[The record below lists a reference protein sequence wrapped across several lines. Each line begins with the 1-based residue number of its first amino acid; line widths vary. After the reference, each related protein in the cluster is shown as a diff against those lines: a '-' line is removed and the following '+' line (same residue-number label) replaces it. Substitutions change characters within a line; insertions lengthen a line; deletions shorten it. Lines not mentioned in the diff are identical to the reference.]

1 MPLIDPETTERG
13 APVWQLAR
21 MFPPQGSWTETDYL
35 TLDAGRL
42 VEFDQGYVEVLEMPT
57 KEHQRIVQAIYRLLF
72 ACVQSKQLGE
82 VFVAPLPV
90 RLWDQKFREPDVFFV
105 SAHRG
110 EFEGYPDGADLV
122 IEVVSEDAHSRRRD
136 MVAKVV
142 DYAKAGIPEYW
153 IIDLTERQVSVGPLQ
168 NGEYEFIPYIAGQL
182 AESDPSGIRSSGDE
196 ARDHSADE
204 LRQWRRG

>member
-21 MFPPQGSWTETDYL
+21 LFPPQGSWTETDYL

-42 VEFDQGYVEVLEMPT
+42 VEFDQGYVEVVEMPT
-57 KEHQRIVQAIYRLLF
+57 KEHQRIVQAMYRLLF
-72 ACVQSKQLGE
+72 GYVQSKELGE

-105 SAHRG
+105 SVHRG
-110 EFEGYPDGADLV
+110 EFHGYPDAADLV
-122 IEVVSEDAHSRRRD
+122 IEVVSDDASSRRRD
-136 MVAKVV
+136 TVVKVA

-153 IIDLTERQVSVGPLQ
+153 MIDLADRKIRVGTLH
-168 NGEYEFIPYIAGQL
+168 NGEYSFRQYAVGEQ
-182 AESDPSGIRSSGDE
+182 AESSVLPSFTVSVTNLFDA
-196 ARDHSADE
+196 ARCT
-204 LRQWRRG
+204 

>member
-21 MFPPQGSWTETDYL
+21 LFPPQGSWTQTDYL

-42 VEFDQGYVEVLEMPT
+42 VEFDQGCVEVVEMPT

-72 ACVQSKQLGE
+72 SCVPSKELGE

-122 IEVVSEDAHSRRRD
+122 IEVVSDDAHSRRRD
-136 MVAKVV
+136 MVAKVA
-142 DYAKAGIPEYW
+142 DYAKAGISEYW
-153 IIDLTERQVSVGPLQ
+153 MIDLAERQIRVGTLCSGEYKFRQYAVGEQAESSVLPPFTVSVTNL
-168 NGEYEFIPYIAGQL
+168 FDA
-182 AESDPSGIRSSGDE
+182 
-196 ARDHSADE
+196 AD
-204 LRQWRRG
+204 

>member
-21 MFPPQGSWTETDYL
+21 LFPPQGSWTEADYF

-42 VEFDQGYVEVLEMPT
+42 VEFDRGCVEVLEMPT

-72 ACVQSKQLGE
+72 GHVQSKALGE

-90 RLWDQKFREPDVFFV
+90 RLWDQKFREPDVLFV

-136 MVAKVV
+136 TVAKVA

-153 IIDLTERQVSVGPLQ
+153 MIDLADRQIRVGTLHSSEYSFHQYVAGEQAESSVLPSFNVSVTSLFDG
-168 NGEYEFIPYIAGQL
+168 A
-182 AESDPSGIRSSGDE
+182 
-196 ARDHSADE
+196 
-204 LRQWRRG
+204 